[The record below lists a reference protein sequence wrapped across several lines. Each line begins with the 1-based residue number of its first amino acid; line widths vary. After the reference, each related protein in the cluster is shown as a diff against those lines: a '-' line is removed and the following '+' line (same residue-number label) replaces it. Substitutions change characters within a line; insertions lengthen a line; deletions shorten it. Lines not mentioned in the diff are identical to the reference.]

1 MPPSKTTESLE
12 AVLRNERMFVLG
24 GLIIGSL
31 LAWMYTVRLAG
42 ELSHLHAG
50 HLGMARTLPW
60 TPEDLALLFVM
71 WSVMMTAM
79 MVPTAAPMVLAFAKI
94 TRQQDPHVGLSSP
107 VSGFVVGYIAVWTV
121 FSGLATLVEWRLHLA
136 ALVTDDG
143 AAANPFFGGLLL
155 FTAGVFQWTPLKQ
168 ACLRHCRSPLA
179 FFMTSWRDGWRGA
192 LSMGLEHGTYCVG
205 CCWALMA
212 LMFFAGVMN
221 LLWLA
226 ALAAFVLLEKIT
238 SSPRLVSN
246 TAGVLLT
253 GWGLYL
259 ISLGVGQVL
268 IS

>member
-1 MPPSKTTESLE
+1 MPAEKSRGSLE
-12 AVLRNERMFVLG
+12 AAFHSDRMFVLG
-24 GLIIGSL
+24 GLTVGSV
-31 LAWMYTVRLAG
+31 LAWIYTVRLAAQ
-42 ELSHLHAG
+42 HPRLHAG
-50 HLGMARTLPW
+50 HGGVARTLPW
-60 TPEDLALLFVM
+60 DAGDLALLFLM
-71 WSVMMTAM
+71 WAVMMTAM

-94 TRQQDPHVGLSSP
+94 KRQQNPHSGVASP
-107 VSGFVVGYIAVWTV
+107 VGAFVLGYVVVWTV
-121 FSGLATLVEWRLHLA
+121 FSGLATLVEWRLHHA
-136 ALVTDDG
+136 ALVTADG

-179 FFMTSWRDGWRGA
+179 FFMSSWRDGWRGA
-192 LSMGLEHGTYCVG
+192 LSMGLEHGAYCVG

-226 ALAAFVLLEKIT
+226 ALAAFVLLEKVVP
-238 SSPRLVSN
+238 SPRLVSN
-246 TAGVLLT
+246 AAGVLLT

-259 ISLGVGQVL
+259 ISQGVGQML